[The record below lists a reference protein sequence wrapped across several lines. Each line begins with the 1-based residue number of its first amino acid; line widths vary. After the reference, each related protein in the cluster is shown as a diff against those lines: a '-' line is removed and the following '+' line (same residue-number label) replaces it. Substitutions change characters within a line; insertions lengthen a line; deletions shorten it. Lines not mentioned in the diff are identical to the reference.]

1 MIGKGNYQLEKIGM
15 FAIIKFLQ
23 GLEMFLQNHHEA
35 KTSEGDVHGSFSRA
49 SASCVLLPQVA

>member
-1 MIGKGNYQLEKIGM
+1 MIGKGNYQLEKNGM

-35 KTSEGDVHGSFSRA
+35 KTSEAGR
-49 SASCVLLPQVA
+49 